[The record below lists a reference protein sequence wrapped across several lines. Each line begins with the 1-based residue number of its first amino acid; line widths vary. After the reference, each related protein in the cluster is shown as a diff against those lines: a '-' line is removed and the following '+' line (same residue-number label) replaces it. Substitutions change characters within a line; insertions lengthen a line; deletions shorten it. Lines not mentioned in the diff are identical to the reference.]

1 MSAWNGHFSVRTP
14 HSAARTPKVLTNV
27 NAKMGFTGL
36 TRLAKVRAST
46 LKFWTKKWDLVYLRH
61 LSEKYRPTI
70 LVKTSTSADV
80 STDTRYCQPILDI
93 VDIVSRH
100 STGR

>member
-14 HSAARTPKVLTNV
+14 HSTARTPKVLTNV
-27 NAKMGFTGL
+27 NAKMAFTGL
-36 TRLAKVRAST
+36 TRLARVRAST

-70 LVKTSTSADV
+70 SVKTSIKRRPMCR
-80 STDTRYCQPILDI
+80 STHGRMLA
-93 VDIVSRH
+93 DIVSRY